1 MKKLFSA
8 VAISFVLSGCF
19 SSVNLPNVNTYPTQA
34 QINSNSTKEKEKIH
48 PISEFANKF
57 MFPLVCPS
65 HFPKNSKQYNNWV
78 SLRNEMISFA
88 SSEKSY
94 DLGILEHLLISS
106 RMIAAYTKKNNI
118 PAIASTEELQRLYAQ
133 AMQDPKLK
141 MAIEEAAKEEWSKA
155 KCSNPTKAIQDFR
168 AFVKRTAQK

>member
-8 VAISFVLSGCF
+8 ITISFVLSGCF
-19 SSVNLPNVNTYPTQA
+19 SSVNLPNVNTYPTQP
-34 QINSNSTKEKEKIH
+34 QINSNSTKEKEKVH

-65 HFPKNSKQYNNWV
+65 HFPKNSKQYNNWI
-78 SLRNEMISFA
+78 SLRNEMLSFA

-94 DLGILEHLLISS
+94 DLGVLEHPLISS
-106 RMIAAYTKKNNI
+106 RLIAAYTKKNNI
-118 PAIASTEELQRLYAQ
+118 PVSLENFLRLSTQLR
-133 AMQDPKLK
+133 QDPQLK
-141 MAIEEAAKEEWSKA
+141 MAIEKAAKEEWSKA